1 MFLILINH
9 HSKQKQFQ
17 RVVTLVLKDE
27 WASLRV
33 VMMEHNFVTA
43 VVAQNLSQVL
53 YVYNYVV
60 KCVSITWYAF
70 TESLAVLSNY
80 IVI

>member
-1 MFLILINH
+1 MFLMFINH
-9 HSKQKQFQ
+9 HSKQEQFQ
-17 RVVTLVLKDE
+17 IVVTLVLKDE
-27 WASLRV
+27 WGSLRV